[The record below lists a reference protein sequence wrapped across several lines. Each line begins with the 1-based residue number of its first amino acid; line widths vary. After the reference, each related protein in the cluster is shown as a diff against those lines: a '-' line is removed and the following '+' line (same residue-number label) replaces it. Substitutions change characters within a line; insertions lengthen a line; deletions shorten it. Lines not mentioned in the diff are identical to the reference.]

1 MTNRIR
7 SSTTPLAFQG
17 MSLFYMPPSPDRCV
31 NYVPG
36 VVCKPCARFVPS
48 CSPGREPWVAERN
61 KKSPGGAAPRQGRR
75 RMTYPLSTW
84 LAASRI
90 VSGNRDECDFS
101 FVRSLECS
109 DRFPCCMA
117 DLPLQ
122 CGGFWVS
129 SIPILKRDTQKARP
143 HKQV

>member
-1 MTNRIR
+1 MCPVW
-7 SSTTPLAFQG
+7 S
-17 MSLFYMPPSPDRCV
+17 V
-31 NYVPG
+31 NHVPG
-36 VVCKPCARFVPS
+36 SYHS

-122 CGGFWVS
+122 CGGSLFSAIHQSTKS
-129 SIPILKRDTQKARP
+129 SENARP
-143 HKQV
+143 HNHGYKT